1 MLTKILLA
9 TDGSEHAQDAARLL
23 GSLPLAA
30 GTQIQVVL
38 VVDPNVEA
46 LLDGDPEEH
55 RRQVLTIAEG
65 AASTLRREGVEAT
78 ARVLAGDADHQL
90 ILEADE
96 WKADLLVIGSRG
108 LTGLASFVLGSVAR
122 NVAKHAHCSV
132 LVARAPEHG
141 LRRVLLALDGSAHS
155 DQAAALAAAFPL
167 PAGTAVD
174 LIHVVRPPR
183 PAVSADYFA
192 DGYLAEALLEGERE
206 QREWGE
212 QMLGSVAE
220 KLAAQG
226 RETTV
231 QVRSGDPATEILA
244 VAEET
249 GADLIIAGAKGQSL
263 IEHLLTGSVADRLL
277 KKATCSVLLVR

>member
-1 MLTKILLA
+1 MLTKIVLA

-23 GSLPLAA
+23 ASLPLPA
-30 GTQIQVVL
+30 GTQIQVV
-38 VVDPNVEA
+38 VVIAPNVEA
-46 LLDGDPEEH
+46 LLDGSPEEH
-55 RRQVLTIAEG
+55 RQQLLAMAEG
-65 AASTLRREGVEAT
+65 TAATLRREGIEVS

-96 WKADLLVIGSRG
+96 WKADLLVVGSRG

-132 LVARAPEHG
+132 LIARAPEHG
-141 LRRVLLALDGSAHS
+141 FRRVLLALDGSAHS
-155 DQAAALAAAFPL
+155 DQAAALVSELPL
-167 PAGTAVD
+167 PAETAID

-183 PAVSADYFA
+183 PALSADYFA
-192 DGYLAEALLEGERE
+192 DGYLAEALVEGERE

-212 QMLGSVAE
+212 QMLGSVSE
-220 KLAAQG
+220 QLGSRG
-226 RETTV
+226 RQTTAKV
-231 QVRSGDPATEILA
+231 SSGDPATEILA
-244 VAEET
+244 LAEEA
-249 GADLIIAGAKGQSL
+249 GDDLIVAGAKGQSL

>member
-38 VVDPNVEA
+38 VVDPRVEA
-46 LLDGDPEEH
+46 LLDGEPEEH
-55 RRQVLTIAEG
+55 RRQSLAIAER
-65 AASTLRREGVEAT
+65 AASSLRREGIEAT

-141 LRRVLLALDGSAHS
+141 LRRVLLALDGSTHS
-155 DQAAALAAAFPL
+155 DQAAALAAVFPL
-167 PAGTAVD
+167 TAGTAVD
-174 LIHVVRPPR
+174 LIHVVQPPR
-183 PAVSADYFA
+183 PAVGADYFA
-192 DGYLAEALLEGERE
+192 DGYLAEALVEGERE

-226 RETTV
+226 RKTSL

-244 VAEET
+244 LAEET
-249 GADLIIAGAKGQSL
+249 GADLIIAGAKGESL